1 VKPLRPPFLFA
12 LPFALA
18 ACSDPAPAPPADAT
32 VADASDASADAAPD
46 ASPPDVAPDASLP
59 PCPFAPPRL
68 GDSAAA
74 RALAEAPARC
84 GQPAFRWL
92 DSPDLGRPTGTGAR
106 QSYAAA
112 VLRALASGAGITLPA
127 PLAHDVVAEQ
137 ISYTTQDRGRLLD
150 ATALVAY
157 PSDLAARESFEVLL
171 VLHGTAG
178 FNDSCAPSSSTEA
191 RLLGA
196 ALASAGYVVVA
207 PDYIG
212 LRAFGGPTGFPH
224 PYLVGAATAIASLD
238 AVRAGVRHLAALS
251 GAACARQ
258 RFVTVG
264 GSQGGHAALW
274 VDRIDSYYAPELEHM
289 GVVATVPP
297 ADMEAQSNRGLRM
310 TVQAT
315 ANVAAFYTV
324 AAPWYGLGGRLSEVF
339 RAPWDV
345 DLPARLAASCSPD
358 VRGLTRE
365 TIFTQSL
372 LDGAAGPQGIRAVSP
387 WGCPVTENGI
397 TSTSVPRAPHDA
409 PGYGVLW
416 VLGEQDQLVD
426 TPIER
431 ASFETLCRQ
440 GYRMQ
445 YLECAGAAHTRA
457 TTWALPEILE
467 FARDRFAGRP
477 LDAANL
483 CRVTPPTRCRAT
495 PAM

>member
-1 VKPLRPPFLFA
+1 MPTPPSPSRAALLLLPL
-12 LPFALA
+12 ALA
-18 ACSDPAPAPPADAT
+18 ACSDPAPAPADAT
-32 VADASDASADAAPD
+32 VADAPDVAPPDAAPD
-46 ASPPDVAPDASLP
+46 DVAPDAAFP

-68 GDSAAA
+68 GDSTAA
-74 RALAEAPARC
+74 RALAMNPERC

-92 DSPDLGRPTGTGAR
+92 SSPDLGRPTGTGAR
-106 QSYAAA
+106 QTYAATI
-112 VLRALASGAGITLPA
+112 LRALATGAGITLPV
-127 PLAHDVVAEQ
+127 PITHDVVVEQ
-137 ISYTTQDRGRLLD
+137 LSYTTQDRGRLLD
-150 ATALVAY
+150 ATTLVAY
-157 PSDLAARESFEVLL
+157 PSNLAQRTSFEVLL
-171 VLHGTAG
+171 VLHGTSG
-178 FNDSCAPSSSTEA
+178 FNDACAPSATSDA

-196 ALASAGYVVVA
+196 AFAAAGYVVVA
-207 PDYIG
+207 PDYVG

-224 PYLVGAATAIASLD
+224 PYLVGATTAVASLD
-238 AVRAGVRHLAALS
+238 AVRAGVRHLAAL
-251 GAACARQ
+251 GGPACARQ
-258 RFVTVG
+258 RFVTIG

-274 VDRIDSYYAPELEHM
+274 VDRIDGYYAPELEAM
-289 GVVATVPP
+289 GAVATVPP
-297 ADMEAQSNRGLRM
+297 ADLEAQSNRGLRM

-324 AAPWYGLGGRLSEVF
+324 IAPWYGLGGRLGEVF

-345 DLPARLAASCSPD
+345 DLPMRLATSCSPD

-365 TIFTQSL
+365 SIFTQSF
-372 LDGAAGPQGIRAVSP
+372 LDAAGGPQGIRGVPA
-387 WGCPVTENGI
+387 WGCPVIENGL
-397 TSTSVPRAPHDA
+397 TSTTVPRSEHTA

-431 ASFETLCRQ
+431 ASFDTLCRQ

-445 YLECAGAAHTRA
+445 YLECAGASHTRA
-457 TTWALPEILE
+457 TTWAIPEILE

-477 LDAANL
+477 LDAAAM